1 MAYVSQELKAK
12 IAPKVKAL
20 LKQYGL
26 KGSLSVRHHSTLVL
40 TVSSGK
46 IDFIDNF
53 NTTCETIPRA
63 AHLPFQPATK
73 SIQVNTYWCHE
84 HFSGAAK
91 EFLVQAVDCLKGPDF
106 FDHSDAQTDYFHC
119 SHYVD
124 INIGRWDRP
133 YTVSV

>member
-12 IAPKVKAL
+12 LAPAVKAL
-20 LKQYGL
+20 LKKYGL
-26 KGSLSVRHHSTLVL
+26 KGSLSVNNHSTLVL
-40 TVSSGK
+40 TIGSGR

-53 NTTCETIPRA
+53 NRTCERIPRPE
-63 AHLPFQPATK
+63 HLPFQPATK

-91 EFLVQAVDCLKGPDF
+91 DFLVAAVDALKGPDF
-106 FDHSDAQTDYFHC
+106 FDHSDAQTDYFHR

-124 INIGRWDRP
+124 INIGRWNKP
-133 YTVSV
+133 YTVTV